1 MILIRG
7 PCAGF
12 KLNPTPHQT
21 FGIYLFSENSL
32 DLSSP
37 ERAVSKEC
45 EINTTGC
52 LYLEIQTSDPPEGP
66 DPMRSLPVLLSM

>member
-12 KLNPTPHQT
+12 KLNPTPPSN
-21 FGIYLFSENSL
+21 FRNIFIFLKNSS

-37 ERAVSKEC
+37 ERAVSNEC
-45 EINTTGC
+45 EFNTTGC
-52 LYLEIQTSDPPEGP
+52 LYLEIQTSDPPEGS
-66 DPMRSLPVLLSM
+66 DPMRSLPVLE